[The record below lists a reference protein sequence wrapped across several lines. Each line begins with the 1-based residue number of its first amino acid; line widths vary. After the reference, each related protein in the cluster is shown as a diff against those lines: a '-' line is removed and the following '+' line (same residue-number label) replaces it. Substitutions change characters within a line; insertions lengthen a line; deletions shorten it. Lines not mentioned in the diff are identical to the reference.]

1 MINFINLQV
10 GQRLALKDGRRAEIV
25 DNIGDGIWVQVHFDD
40 GPEEA
45 ELLHCEEV
53 VGLAE

>member
-1 MINFINLQV
+1 MINFINLNV
-10 GQRLALKDGRRAEIV
+10 GQRLALKDGREAEV
-25 DNIGDGIWVQVHFDD
+25 VGNIGDGIWVQVRFDD
-40 GPEEA
+40 CPDDE